1 MITEQDKK
9 EISMKKICLY
19 SLTVLLLLAMVGCT
33 CGQKATTSTGPE
45 NPNFT
50 VVTDAAKTA
59 EILAYFQAHTGYL
72 PAVISIDDAAL
83 SELSESRTA
92 EGLSVERADL
102 LTALTEGATCLLLT
116 DESLVAEY
124 EALGFSVNNEALRS
138 MSPSYRIDNADI
150 LGLTVVQMPQSS
162 EINRDALV
170 SLVAWMTGSEA
181 QYLASHPDLLN

>member
-1 MITEQDKK
+1 
-9 EISMKKICLY
+9 MKKICLY

-50 VVTDAAKTA
+50 VVTDAVKTA

-72 PAVISIDDAAL
+72 PAVVSIDDATL

-92 EGLSVERADL
+92 EGLSVERPDL
-102 LTALTEGATCLLLT
+102 LAALAEGATCLLLT

-150 LGLTVVQMPQSS
+150 LGHCQEQFS
-162 EINRDALV
+162 EVLGLNRGF
-170 SLVAWMTGSEA
+170 VAENSA
-181 QYLASHPDLLN
+181 

>member
-1 MITEQDKK
+1 MPPKQLRSWLTSRRTPA
-9 EISMKKICLY
+9 ISL
-19 SLTVLLLLAMVGCT
+19 
-33 CGQKATTSTGPE
+33 
-45 NPNFT
+45 
-50 VVTDAAKTA
+50 
-59 EILAYFQAHTGYL
+59 
-72 PAVISIDDAAL
+72 DDAAL